1 MTARKPRPIFARARE
16 NLLNGPVAQL
26 VEHLTFNQV
35 VTGSIPVG
43 LTKSLS
49 KNMRLKTTGEYKHW
63 KIGAVSAQCPL
74 QRREPIM
81 ATTLPEHPE
90 TRTSGARWAVGSAM
104 RVASLPPP
112 RQSPGAGRAAGS

>member
-43 LTKSLS
+43 LTILSMSLQVANTAAAS
-49 KNMRLKTTGEYKHW
+49 RESGGEK
-63 KIGAVSAQCPL
+63 V
-74 QRREPIM
+74 
-81 ATTLPEHPE
+81 E
-90 TRTSGARWAVGSAM
+90 T
-104 RVASLPPP
+104 PPT
-112 RQSPGAGRAAGS
+112 